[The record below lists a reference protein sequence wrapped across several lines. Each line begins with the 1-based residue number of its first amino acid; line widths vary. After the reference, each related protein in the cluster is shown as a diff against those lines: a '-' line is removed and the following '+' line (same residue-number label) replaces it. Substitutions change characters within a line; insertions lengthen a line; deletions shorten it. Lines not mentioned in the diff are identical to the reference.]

1 MIIVKFGGAA
11 ITRKDLECTLRNGV
25 FIRLCHQLADYL
37 KDTKEKCILVLGAG
51 SFGYPFLEKIKNNPE
66 NKFYYV
72 SKVQYYT
79 TKLIAKA
86 SKILIE
92 DGVPSIPITS
102 IVFGEEFINHI
113 KKLVDNF
120 VPVIHGSFDSN
131 LNVLSGDTQI
141 KEIAKKLNP
150 ERIIF
155 VTDVDGVYDKDP
167 AKYPDAVKLP
177 ELTYEDAL
185 QDSFQVMD
193 DTAIALAKDN
203 KLPIVVANM
212 NEEGN
217 LLKIVLGDYSKCSIV
232 K

>member
-72 SKVQYYT
+72 SKVQYYM

-120 VPVIHGSFDSN
+120 VPVIHGSFNSN

-167 AKYPDAVKLP
+167 KKHPDAKLIP
-177 ELTYEDAL
+177 IIEKGK
-185 QDSFQVMD
+185 FW
-193 DTAIALAKDN
+193 KDN
-203 KLPIVVANM
+203 LMGFKLKEISEIPCEVGIVN
-212 NEEGN
+212 G
-217 LLKIVLGDYSKCSIV
+217 LKKDAFKRALYYRDYGTKII
-232 K
+232 